1 MSLLPEES
9 DELNDELDIGAT
21 IRGLRSGLQVFGR
34 YTLKRQLGR
43 GGMGVVW
50 LAQDARLELE
60 VALKFLPENLVHDE
74 AALDD
79 LRQETRRCMKLSH
92 TNIVRVHDLVDDG
105 TTAAIVMEYVEG
117 KTLSAL
123 RLEKATKVFEA
134 DEIMVWLRQVCEALD
149 YAHTEG
155 RLVHRDLKPSNLM
168 ITSHGQ
174 VKVMDF
180 GIASSLGDSMS
191 RMSRAGA
198 KASTGGTLPYMSPQQ
213 VLGLPTSVA
222 DDVYSLGATL
232 YELLTGKPPF
242 YTGSLERQI
251 ETMMPPTLAE
261 RREHLGVGSEVAVPA
276 LWEEVISKS
285 LEKEAEKR
293 PLSTMAFW
301 RALDGQPLETGE
313 GRGLRRP
320 QPAKPPVKPPL
331 EEPARQISPAL
342 LAGSIVAVVLLL
354 VAGWWVGVEG
364 PRRQTLLAAAEE
376 RAAAAVA
383 GQSAAESTAAKL
395 TGEKAAAEDAAAI
408 AAAKAMEAEK
418 EKQELLAKKA
428 QDELEALKM
437 ETAAAE
443 AKRKDAA
450 AQLLAAQ
457 QMAAQQEA
465 NMAAE
470 KERLRQE
477 AEQKIAEAEMAANKQ
492 TALKTSLETF
502 IKSHLRTYASDS
514 SNDWAAHFAD
524 YSDYQY
530 YDKGRAPRSFIAN
543 DRAKYIKE
551 YSVRNYEILNNNTFK
566 YDMNGSNEAEVT
578 YSYSYA
584 VRGGSKYR
592 SGKSSVTLTV
602 ELEGGSWQITSFHER
617 VLKN

>member
-123 RLEKATKVFEA
+123 RLEKPTRVFEA
-134 DEIMVWLRQVCEALD
+134 DEIMVWLKQVCEALD
-149 YAHTEG
+149 NAHTEG

-168 ITSHGQ
+168 ITDHGQ

-261 RREHLGVGSEVAVPA
+261 RREHLGVSSEVAVPA

-320 QPAKPPVKPPL
+320 PPVKPPVKPPL
-331 EEPARQISPAL
+331 GGGVRQLPANVL
-342 LAGSIVAVVLLL
+342 VGSIAAVVLILM
-354 VAGWWVGVEG
+354 AGWWFGVEG
-364 PRRQTLLAAAEE
+364 PRREALL
-376 RAAAAVA
+376 AAAVA

-395 TGEKAAAEDAAAI
+395 TGEKAVAEDVAAI
-408 AAAKAMEAEK
+408 AAAKAMEAERQ
-418 EKQELLAKKA
+418 KQELLAKKA
-428 QDELEALKM
+428 QEELEALKM

-450 AQLLAAQ
+450 AQLLATQ
-457 QMAAQQEA
+457 QMAAQEEA
-465 NMAAE
+465 KRAAE
-470 KERLRQE
+470 KKRLMQE
-477 AEQKIAEAEMAANKQ
+477 AEDQRVEAEMAANNQ
-492 TALKTSLETF
+492 TAVKTGLETF

-530 YDKGRAPRSFIAN
+530 YDNGRAPRSFIAN

-602 ELEGGSWQITSFHER
+602 ELVGGSWQITSFHER